1 MFLLV
6 KIETTDSAAVGFLP
20 KWFHGCINVREKE
33 GKGGDPEV
41 AELVHGAEGELHLR
55 GECVVVVGRVPHE
68 PEKVNDGCGRVAP
81 SLL

>member
-1 MFLLV
+1 MMFLVL
-6 KIETTDSAAVGFLP
+6 
-20 KWFHGCINVREKE
+20 
-33 GKGGDPEV
+33 

-55 GECVVVVGRVPHE
+55 SECVVVMGNVPHE